1 MRDIMEIINEYR
13 AELRAEM
20 EKNVSA
26 LEGCDEEKFD
36 EIWEEGAQIGLKI
49 EALDTLITR
58 IARENFIPITHRYES
73 KPFGNMATI
82 ESMIGRPYKGAPKQV
97 EWRLCLYAMYDEEK
111 LYYCAMFDSFGL
123 TVDSYLD
130 TYKGGK
136 KIETVHLVT
145 DKYKKLR

>member
-111 LYYCAMFDSFGL
+111 LYYCAMFDSFEEAYAKLMETSCGKWEIITGL
-123 TVDSYLD
+123 EEE
-130 TYKGGK
+130 K
-136 KIETVHLVT
+136 
-145 DKYKKLR
+145 